1 VSVATDTLAQEAQG
15 TAART
20 PVVLPCVNLLP
31 PEIAERRRATIVK
44 MRLGGVVVAAAAVVG
59 LVYFQVA
66 GGVAPAQD
74 RLDAAQ
80 AQSTTLQ
87 RQIAALSNVT
97 KTQKELDAAK
107 AAVSKALGNE
117 VRWSR
122 YLNDLSITLPS
133 NIWVTNVAIAE
144 NGVPTAAAGSSA
156 AATTSATAA
165 SANGLGTLTIQGDAL
180 SFNDVAVWLETLA
193 KEKGYT
199 NAWLSQGT
207 TQQIGD
213 QNVIQFT
220 STVTFTPDVLSQ
232 RYTQAG
238 N

>member
-1 VSVATDTLAQEAQG
+1 MSVATDTLVQDSQETAQ
-15 TAART
+15 RT

-31 PEIAERRRATIVK
+31 PEIAERRRASIVK
-44 MRLGGVVVAAAAVVG
+44 LRLGGVVVAAAAVVG

-74 RLDAAQ
+74 RLNAAQ
-80 AQSTTLQ
+80 SQGTTLQ
-87 RQIAALSNVT
+87 HQIANLSNVT
-97 KTQKELDAAK
+97 KTQKELDGAR

-133 NIWVTNVAIAE
+133 NIWVTNVAISETA
-144 NGVPTAAAGSSA
+144 VPTASGTSSA
-156 AATTSATAA
+156 SATTSASAA
-165 SANGLGTLTIQGDAL
+165 AAKGLGTLTIEGDAL

-193 KEKGYT
+193 KEKGYA
-199 NAWLSQGT
+199 NVWLTQGT
-207 TQQIGD
+207 STLIGA

>member
-1 VSVATDTLAQEAQG
+1 VSVATDTLVQEAG
-15 TAART
+15 TAQRT

-31 PEIAERRRATIVK
+31 PEIAERRRANIVK
-44 MRLGGVVVAAAAVVG
+44 LRLGGVVVAAAAIVG
-59 LVYFQVA
+59 VVYFQVA
-66 GGVAPAQD
+66 GGVGPAQH
-74 RLDAAQ
+74 RLDVAAAQ
-80 AQSTTLQ
+80 QTTLQ
-87 RQIAALSNVT
+87 HQISALSNVT
-97 KTQKELDAAK
+97 KTQKELEAAK
-107 AAVSKALGNE
+107 EAVSKALGNE

-133 NIWVTNVAIAE
+133 NIWVTNVAITE
-144 NGVPTAAAGSSA
+144 NGVPGGAGSNSSA
-156 AATTSATAA
+156 ATAA
-165 SANGLGTLTIQGDAL
+165 SAASASGLGTLSIQGDAL

-199 NAWLSQGT
+199 NVWLTQGN
-207 TQQIGD
+207 TQVIGD

-220 STVTFTPDVLSQ
+220 STVTFTPDVLSK

>member
-1 VSVATDTLAQEAQG
+1 VSVATDTLVQEAG
-15 TAART
+15 TAQRT

-31 PEIAERRRATIVK
+31 PEIAERRRANIVK
-44 MRLGGVVVAAAAVVG
+44 LRLGGVVVAAAAIVG
-59 LVYFQVA
+59 VVYFQVA
-66 GGVAPAQD
+66 GGVGPAQH
-74 RLDAAQ
+74 RLDVAAAQ
-80 AQSTTLQ
+80 QTTLQ
-87 RQIAALSNVT
+87 HQISALSNVT
-97 KTQKELDAAK
+97 KTQKELEAAK
-107 AAVSKALGNE
+107 EAVSKALGNE

-133 NIWVTNVAIAE
+133 NIWVTNVAITE
-144 NGVPTAAAGSSA
+144 NGVPGGAASNSSA
-156 AATTSATAA
+156 ATAA
-165 SANGLGTLTIQGDAL
+165 SAASDSGLGTLSIQGDAL

-199 NAWLSQGT
+199 NVWLTQGN
-207 TQQIGD
+207 TQVIGD

-220 STVTFTPDVLSQ
+220 STVTFTPDVLSK

>member
-1 VSVATDTLAQEAQG
+1 MSVATDTLVQDAQDIAQ
-15 TAART
+15 RT
-20 PVVLPCVNLLP
+20 SVVLPCVNLLP
-31 PEIAERRRATIVK
+31 PEIAERRRATVVK
-44 MRLGGVVVAAAAVVG
+44 LRLGAVVVAAAAVVG
-59 LVYFQVA
+59 LVYVQVS
-66 GGVAPAQD
+66 GGVGPAQD
-74 RLDAAQ
+74 RLAAAQ

-87 RQIAALSNVT
+87 HQISALSNVT
-97 KTQKELDAAK
+97 KTQKELEAAK

-133 NIWVTNVAIAE
+133 NVWVTNVSIAE
-144 NGVPTAAAGSSA
+144 NGAPTSAASSSA
-156 AATTSATAA
+156 AA
-165 SANGLGTLTIQGDAL
+165 SANGLGTLTIQGNAL

-199 NAWLSQGT
+199 NVWLTQGGT
-207 TQQIGD
+207 KLIGD
-213 QNVIQFT
+213 TSVVNFT
-220 STVTFTPDVLSQ
+220 STVAFTPDVLSK

>member
-1 VSVATDTLAQEAQG
+1 VSVATDTLVQEAG
-15 TAART
+15 TAQRT

-31 PEIAERRRATIVK
+31 PEIAERRRANIVK
-44 MRLGGVVVAAAAVVG
+44 LRLGGVVVAAAAIVG
-59 LVYFQVA
+59 VVYFQVA

-74 RLDAAQ
+74 RLDVAQ
-80 AQSTTLQ
+80 AQGVTLQ

-107 AAVSKALGNE
+107 AAVSKALGSE

-133 NIWVTNVAIAE
+133 NIWVTNVEISE
-144 NGVPTAAAGSSA
+144 NGVPTATGASSSA
-156 AATTSATAA
+156 TSNTSAA
-165 SANGLGTLTIQGDAL
+165 STNGLGTLTIQGDAL

-199 NAWLSQGT
+199 NVWLTQGT
-207 TQQIGD
+207 TQKIGD
-213 QNVIQFT
+213 QSVIQFS
-220 STVTFTPDVLSQ
+220 STVAFTPDVLSQ